1 MAIDKRIPNR
11 PDIQG
16 EGNYD
21 AAREYDRGATEHAKD
36 KDAVRQEAEAA
47 RKALEGEQGDELR
60 QAEDTGKSHA
70 RK

>member
-1 MAIDKRIPNR
+1 MAIDKRIPDS

-21 AAREYDRGATEHAKD
+21 AARDYDRGATEHAKD
-36 KDAVRQEAEAA
+36 EEAVRREAEAA
-47 RKALEGEQGDELR
+47 RKALEGEQGDALR
-60 QAEDTGKSHA
+60 EAEDAGKSRA